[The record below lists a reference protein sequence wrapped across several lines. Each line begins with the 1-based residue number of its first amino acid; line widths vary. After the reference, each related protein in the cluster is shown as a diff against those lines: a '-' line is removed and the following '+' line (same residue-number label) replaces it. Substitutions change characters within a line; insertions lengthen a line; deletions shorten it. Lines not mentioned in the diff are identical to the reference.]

1 MYDICMACM
10 LSVYVPYIS
19 GIALLAFCFIC
30 IFMNLIANAASVVA
44 PAGASCHKDK
54 CTNCEVWQ
62 ALSLTLSLWISKVVL
77 ADDFVVVAEYF
88 NLADSQ

>member
-1 MYDICMACM
+1 MQEYTRYMYGMNA
-10 LSVYVPYIS
+10 VYVPYIS

-54 CTNCEVWQ
+54 CTDCEVWQ
-62 ALSLTLSLWISKVVL
+62 APPLFHSLSLCVYQKL
-77 ADDFVVVAEYF
+77 F
-88 NLADSQ
+88 